1 MLDKLLFCI
10 FHWGPCF
17 INSDNSSC
25 IFGFFITTSYEL
37 YNTAT
42 STTLSHICTAA
53 SGNIIIFL
61 FKIMLLF
68 IAIQHLC
75 HMLNVDIS
83 FVESYR

>member
-1 MLDKLLFCI
+1 
-10 FHWGPCF
+10 
-17 INSDNSSC
+17 
-25 IFGFFITTSYEL
+25 
-37 YNTAT
+37 
-42 STTLSHICTAA
+42 LSHICTAA